1 MGDTRRKMRSSLVC
15 FFCKRR
21 KIKCDKGNP
30 CSACV
35 KYNESVCEY
44 EAVQEN
50 QNNGAVSVG
59 AYGGAVLDL
68 EVRVPS
74 KNSSSSTVS
83 SGRRNN
89 KRSSEVQSELE
100 ILKRKISMLEKSV
113 SRTKTI
119 EEDSQTK
126 GLEQLSY
133 NQYSPNNGQLL
144 QNNLQH
150 NQQHSQQNTP
160 PQPQPLQH
168 PPVFWPNVDPA
179 AHSNSSR
186 SSVATSNTAD
196 SAPIWQ
202 FQSDQSLLAFRT
214 RNPFPSDVNVFSF
227 HHNYVPFISTGCT
240 TARYLP
246 PLCWVSLVR
255 LDNALSPIFW
265 YKKGT
270 IQNRIKYEKPMQ
282 ASDKVFQDKFLLV
295 NVDNV
300 KYENP
305 KRKHFKSE
313 KIEMVR
319 RFNESAMLVGLTV
332 YPGEIDPNLDIA
344 LKVRLLLPTRK
355 VIWLLI
361 DRFFSRIYP
370 FYPLLD
376 QFDFE
381 DQVTQILGSR
391 NDDHVEVE
399 LLNITKK
406 MDIVTCGLLL
416 LVLRL
421 SYLSVISNDPVY
433 NENVFK
439 GVDPSE
445 EGQER
450 TFLMHNP
457 IHIDVIDIAQQCL
470 HYFGYLRYCNLP
482 ILQLSIFTQVYQ
494 CYAPENGEGY
504 EDITVKG
511 HTAMLLNMAMSL
523 GLHREPENF
532 SLAARDPKLNNLCR
546 KIWWYL
552 MILDSHATISSGVQ
566 LCTKRQQFDTKPPF
580 YTEGC
585 SNVKDTKIE
594 KTVISV
600 VASFDSKYDEVL
612 ILSDLISNLEP
623 TISVPDLT
631 AAISRLEQRYL
642 STFSIDVDFEDMLA
656 ENFCSRSVCEEVARG
671 IRMKIHFQSH
681 TFLISICFHF
691 FCYFEKLGNIEYAYF
706 YMKKLVYLT
715 LKKMMPFYN
724 AYVNN
729 GAKFFSKTSDIPIT
743 PTFQALVH
751 KCMIYLQAILIRVR
765 FSILQCEHSHSHTLQ
780 LLNNPHYKQRYE
792 LLQETWNLTEN
803 CLQVFVNHTSKLG
816 SRFYYS
822 WRCAKA
828 QVVLK
833 EIRQGTDYY
842 VNYRKDNECYML
854 FDNEMLKD
862 LNGILRLSLDAVAEP
877 KEDVLNGSTNALT
890 GVYMDQ
896 DTRSLSTVPLPEVGS
911 PFDDKDLWHQ
921 MVMVKP
927 RIHKSM
933 KYSLTPPA
941 VDFNAQLEFNDVPTY
956 TNETFFPEQNFNTL
970 GLFDNLFDDLDK
982 PNF

>member
-1 MGDTRRKMRSSLVC
+1 MRSSLVC

-50 QNNGAVSVG
+50 QSNGAVSVG

-74 KNSSSSTVS
+74 KNSSSSTVAS
-83 SGRRNN
+83 SRRNN

-113 SRTKTI
+113 SRTQNI
-119 EEDSQTK
+119 DEDSQTNAH
-126 GLEQLSY
+126 EQPSY
-133 NQYSPNNGQLL
+133 NKYSPSNGL
-144 QNNLQH
+144 QQQQQQQQQQRSVQH
-150 NQQHSQQNTP
+150 TP
-160 PQPQPLQH
+160 PQLQQNH
-168 PPVFWPNVDPA
+168 QLQQQPVFWPSIGPT
-179 AHSNSSR
+179 AHSNSSI
-186 SSVATSNTAD
+186 SSVATSHAPD
-196 SAPIWQ
+196 SPPIWQ
-202 FQSDQSLLAFRT
+202 TQNEKMLLAFRT
-214 RNPFPSDVNVFSF
+214 CNPFPPNVNVFSF
-227 HHNYVPFISTGCT
+227 HHNYVPFISTGNS

-282 ASDKVFQDKFLLV
+282 PSDKVFQDKFLLV

-305 KRKHFKSE
+305 RRKHFKSE
-313 KIEMVR
+313 KIEMVN

-332 YPGEIDPNLDIA
+332 FAGEIDPNIDIA

-381 DQVTQILGSR
+381 EQVAQILGSR
-391 NDDHVEVE
+391 NKEHIEVE
-399 LLNITKK
+399 LLNIAKK

-421 SYLSVISNDPVY
+421 SYLSVITNDSAY
-433 NENVFK
+433 NETVFK
-439 GVDPSE
+439 GNDPSE
-445 EGQER
+445 EGQVR
-450 TFLMHNP
+450 SFLMHNP

-523 GLHREPENF
+523 GLHREPANF
-532 SLAARDPKLNNLCR
+532 SLPIRDPKLNNLCR

-552 MILDSHATISSGVQ
+552 VILDSHATISSGVQ

-580 YTEGC
+580 YTDGC
-585 SNVKDTKIE
+585 ANVKDIQLE
-594 KTVISV
+594 KTVITMLS
-600 VASFDSKYDEVL
+600 SFDSKYDDIL
-612 ILSDLISNLEP
+612 TLSDLISNLEP
-623 TISVPDLT
+623 TISVPNLT
-631 AAISRLEQRYL
+631 SIVSRLELRYL
-642 STFSIDVDFEDMLA
+642 SNQPGITEFDEMIA
-656 ENFCSRSVCEEVARG
+656 EASCCTTIYEEIARG

-681 TFLISICFHF
+681 LFLISICFHF
-691 FCYFEKLGNIEYAYF
+691 FCYFEKLGNVEYAYY
-706 YMKKLVYLT
+706 YMKKLVFLT
-715 LKKMMPFYN
+715 LKRMMPFYN
-724 AYVNN
+724 AYVENSV
-729 GAKFFSKTSDIPIT
+729 KFFPNTSDIPIT

-751 KCMIYLQAILIRVR
+751 KCMIYLQAILIRSR
-765 FSILQCEHSHSHTLQ
+765 FSILQCELSHSHTLQ
-780 LLNNPHYKQRYE
+780 LINNPHYKQRYE
-792 LLQETWNLTEN
+792 LLQDTWNLTEN
-803 CLQVFVNHTSKLG
+803 CLQVFVNHTTKLG

-828 QVVLK
+828 QVILK

-842 VNYRKDNECYML
+842 LNYRKDNECYML
-854 FDNEMLKD
+854 FDNEMLED
-862 LNGILRLSLDAVAEP
+862 LNSLLRESLDAIAE
-877 KEDVLNGSTNALT
+877 KKKDVFSDPANALP

-896 DTRSLSTVPLPEVGS
+896 DTRSLSTIPIPEGSS

-941 VDFNAQLEFNDVPTY
+941 VDFNTQLEFNDVTSY
-956 TNETFFPEQNFNTL
+956 TNDTFFPEQNFNSL

>member
-1 MGDTRRKMRSSLVC
+1 MRSSLVC

-50 QNNGAVSVG
+50 QNNGTVSVG

-74 KNSSSSTVS
+74 KNSSSSTV
-83 SGRRNN
+83 GTTRRNNN

-113 SRTKTI
+113 SRSQNI
-119 EEDSQTK
+119 EKDSQAMTH
-126 GLEQLSY
+126 ERQPSY
-133 NQYSPNNGQLL
+133 NEYSPNNGQ
-144 QNNLQH
+144 QQQH
-150 NQQHSQQNTP
+150 NLHHTP
-160 PQPQPLQH
+160 PQPQPHQQ
-168 PPVFWPNVDPA
+168 PPVFWSTVGPT
-179 AHSNSSR
+179 AHSNSSL
-186 SSVATSNTAD
+186 SSVATSNAAEA
-196 SAPIWQ
+196 APIWK
-202 FQSDQSLLAFRT
+202 FQSEQMLFSLRSC
-214 RNPFPSDVNVFSF
+214 NPFPPDVNVFSF
-227 HHNYVPFISTGCT
+227 NHSYVPFISTGNS

-270 IQNRIKYEKPMQ
+270 IQNRIKYEKPVQ
-282 ASDKVFQDKFLLV
+282 PSDKVFQDKFLLI

-305 KRKHFKSE
+305 KRRHFKTE
-313 KIEMVR
+313 KIEMVK

-332 YPGEIDPNLDIA
+332 YAGEIDPNLDIA

-355 VIWLLI
+355 VIWRLI

-381 DQVTQILGSR
+381 EQVAEILGSR

-399 LLNITKK
+399 LLNIAKK

-421 SYLSVISNDPVY
+421 SYLSVISNDAAS
-433 NENVFK
+433 NEAVFK
-439 GVDPSE
+439 GTDPSE

-511 HTAMLLNMAMSL
+511 HTSMLVNMAMSL
-523 GLHREPENF
+523 GLHREPSNF
-532 SLAARDPKLNNLCR
+532 SLSIRDPKLNNLCR

-566 LCTKRQQFDTKPPF
+566 LCTGRQQFDTKPPF

-585 SNVKDTKIE
+585 SNVKDIKME
-594 KTVISV
+594 RTVITV
-600 VASFDSKYDEVL
+600 IASFDPKYDEVVL
-612 ILSDLISNLEP
+612 LSDLISNLEP

-631 AAISRLEQRYL
+631 ASVNRLEQRYL
-642 STFSIDVDFEDMLA
+642 STSPIDTDLEDMLA
-656 ENFCSRSVCEEVARG
+656 EACCSSTIYEEVTRS

-681 TFLISICFHF
+681 AFLISICFHF

-706 YMKKLVYLT
+706 YMKKLVYMT

-724 AYVNN
+724 AYVDKS
-729 GAKFFSKTSDIPIT
+729 AKLFAKTSDIPIT

-751 KCMIYLQAILIRVR
+751 KCMIYLQAILIRLR
-765 FSILQCEHSHSHTLQ
+765 FSILQCELSHSHTFQ

-792 LLQETWNLTEN
+792 LFQETWDLTEN
-803 CLQVFVNHTSKLG
+803 CLQVFVNLTTKLG

-822 WRCAKA
+822 WRCTKA

-842 VNYRKDNECYML
+842 VNYRKGNECFML
-854 FDNEMLKD
+854 FDNEMLED
-862 LNGILRLSLDAVAEP
+862 LNDLLRLSLDAIAEN
-877 KEDVLNGSTNALT
+877 KTDVSNSTTNALS

-896 DTRSLSTVPLPEVGS
+896 DTRSLSTVPLPEGAS

-921 MVMVKP
+921 MIMVKP

-933 KYSLTPPA
+933 KYSLTPPT
-941 VDFNAQLEFNDVPTY
+941 VDYNTQLDFNDIPTY
-956 TNETFFPEQNFNTL
+956 TNDTYFPEQNFSSL
-970 GLFDNLFDDLDK
+970 GIFENLFNELDK
-982 PNF
+982 PDF